1 MVPIFE
7 YQYMY
12 IHLGPSDM
20 SVVLLYVHV
29 CVYANMIKSGY
40 RAVHA
45 CKLIDFVYVVK
56 RRANV

>member
-20 SVVLLYVHV
+20 SVVLLYV
-29 CVYANMIKSGY
+29 CVYAYMIKTSY